1 KSETAPRL
9 PPHSGTCDS
18 PGMNTFWLC
27 FVPLFVAVDAVGVLP
42 MFLSLTDGLDAKRLR
57 TVIIQSVLTAATVA
71 VVFVLAGPILLRFMG
86 ITVPDFML
94 AGGLLL
100 LAISLNSLLTG
111 EKKQR
116 EVDISSLGAV
126 PIGIPLITGPAVLT
140 TCILLATT
148 HGKVITSIAVIL
160 NIAIAGLIFGFAEPI
175 TKRLGRT
182 GSKAVSKV
190 ASMLLAAIAVMLMR
204 KGLFAMLAAA
214 Q

>member
-1 KSETAPRL
+1 
-9 PPHSGTCDS
+9 
-18 PGMNTFWLC
+18 MNTFWLC

-175 TKRLGRT
+175 TKRLGHT

>member
-1 KSETAPRL
+1 
-9 PPHSGTCDS
+9 
-18 PGMNTFWLC
+18 MNTFWLC

-42 MFLSLTDGLDAKRLR
+42 MFLSLTDGLDSKRLR

-71 VVFVLAGPILLRFMG
+71 VVFVLAGPLLLRFMG

-111 EKKQR
+111 EKKLQ
-116 EVDISSLGAV
+116 EVDVSSLGAV

-140 TCILLATT
+140 TCILLANTYGKPITT
-148 HGKVITSIAVIL
+148 VAVTL
-160 NIAIAGLIFGFAEPI
+160 NIALAGLIFGFAGPI
-175 TKRLGRT
+175 TNRLGRT

-204 KGLFAMLAAA
+204 KGLFAMLAATH
-214 Q
+214 